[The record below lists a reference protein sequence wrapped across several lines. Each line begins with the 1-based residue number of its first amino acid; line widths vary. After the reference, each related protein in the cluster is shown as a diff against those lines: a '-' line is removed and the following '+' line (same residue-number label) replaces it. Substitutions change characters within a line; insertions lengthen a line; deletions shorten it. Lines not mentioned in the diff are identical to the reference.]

1 MKNLKLKIQ
10 GFLLLL
16 AVAAFS
22 FLPEQVGA
30 QDTPGF
36 ISVTVKSGR
45 DTLPV
50 YVSVGDFRWAV
61 ADGTGSLIM
70 YGNKIK
76 TLKVLEDIEAL
87 NDVAALYCGRI
98 TAVILTNGNGILLG
112 NKFVS
117 DVRTSGSG
125 SVITMSG
132 VQETFKSSQSMSTVL
147 SNIECATP
155 TVTASN
161 GLRKYN
167 GNIKLGA
174 SLDTV
179 TTIEAATYRF
189 SLGQTTSS
197 VLSGLVLNSGNSTY
211 PNYMGNL
218 FSNFYYNPTTR
229 AVGIHTSSTTTANT
243 YDFDISSDYSS
254 ILHRNAGGTLTSGIF
269 FSSADNSVALV
280 GSSSILF
287 STSKDNI
294 QSKIV
299 ILLPTYAN
307 NAAALAGGLTATMLY
322 KTSTGEVR
330 IVI

>member
-16 AVAAFS
+16 AVAAFA

-76 TLKVLEDIEAL
+76 TLKVLENIEDL

-147 SNIECATP
+147 SNIECT
-155 TVTASN
+155 TNVSSASN
-161 GLRKYN
+161 GITYTD
-167 GNIKLGA
+167 GTVKLGGQLTA
-174 SLDTV
+174 A
-179 TTIEAATYRF
+179 TTID
-189 SLGQTTSS
+189 L
-197 VLSGLVLNSGNSTY
+197 
-211 PNYMGNL
+211 
-218 FSNFYYNPTTR
+218 
-229 AVGIHTSSTTTANT
+229 AN
-243 YDFDISSDYSS
+243 
-254 ILHRNAGGTLTSGIF
+254 RTLTLAKTGT
-269 FSSADNSVALV
+269 ASVAL
-280 GSSSILF
+280 F
-287 STSKDNI
+287 AYDT
-294 QSKIV
+294 QAKIT
-299 ILLPTYAN
+299 LNLPTYAN
-307 NAAALAGGLTATMLY
+307 NAAALAGGLTAGMLY
-322 KTSTGEVR
+322 KTSAGVVN
-330 IVI
+330 IVV